1 VVVVVVLVVE
11 VVVAAVALVVGEAAS
26 VENNSVAEVVGTV
39 AVVAVEVVK
48 QDPVEIAVE
57 VELHSLPVAVEE
69 LLHAVAETL
78 VGLVGVAVGVAAGA
92 ADLHRTESGS
102 RLGPFVE
109 TDGLSMSL
117 CGVLS
122 IAQEVEAFLSF
133 PFFVAQR
140 CCLVHPNWHCHK
152 YQGPPFW
159 EVQF

>member
-1 VVVVVVLVVE
+1 MVVVVLVVE

-26 VENNSVAEVVGTV
+26 VAEVVGTV

-48 QDPVEIAVE
+48 QDPVEVAVE
-57 VELHSLPVAVEE
+57 VELHSLPVAVVE
-69 LLHAVAETL
+69 LLPAVAEML

-109 TDGLSMSL
+109 TNGLSMSL